1 MNNTETPF
9 EYRTRVTLADGKV
22 VALPTIGMFHSY
34 KAATDVSSFM
44 VAVTVFDTGD
54 VQQVESFTTVSVN
67 YDFEHDLGMRP
78 LEEQHLDHADVAQFV
93 YGFYTSVLG
102 SEATR
107 KSLPKPRQQ
116 QRRRTHIGRR

>member
-9 EYRTRVTLADGKV
+9 EYRTRVTLADGNV

-34 KAATDVSSFM
+34 KAATEKSSFM
-44 VAVTVFDTGD
+44 VAVTVTETDEAQF
-54 VQQVESFTTVSVN
+54 VSSFTIVCVN

-78 LEEQHLDHADVAQFV
+78 LKEQHLDQADIAQFV
-93 YGFYTSVLG
+93 YNFYTQVLG
-102 SEATR
+102 SEAIR
-107 KSLPKPRQQ
+107 KQPTKPRQQ